1 MLVQNIPYDDDTDDD
16 NIEIEDAVWDD
27 LWDSN
32 SRHSSSSKGQT
43 VQSKK

>member
-16 NIEIEDAVWDD
+16 NIDIEDGVWDD

-32 SRHSSSSKGQT
+32 SRQSSSSKDQT
-43 VQSKK
+43 VQSNK

>member
-32 SRHSSSSKGQT
+32 SRQSSSSKG
-43 VQSKK
+43 

>member
-16 NIEIEDAVWDD
+16 NIDIEDGVWDD

-32 SRHSSSSKGQT
+32 SRQSSSSKDKT
-43 VQSKK
+43 VQSNE